1 MCGMEKHGFYELKS
15 NKKTPLEKSRAIK
28 KGVSKINK

>member
-15 NKKTPLEKSRAIK
+15 NKKRPWKSQGQLKRVYRK
-28 KGVSKINK
+28 